1 MESSKIESLVAKK
14 KEEIN
19 YEKFVINKSLEE
31 YWRADEK
38 VALVLL
44 GLSNHI
50 DQAPGPAMHRHS
62 VSALKSIKKLR
73 ELNYP
78 PKDLRLPAEIL
89 LPATLNSARRK
100 PAWIAA
106 TSLEPNLQLMES
118 SQSEAGCSKNSRP
131 IS

>member
-44 GLSNHI
+44 GLSNQI
-50 DQAPGPAMHRHS
+50 PIATLCKLNNLSPS
-62 VSALKSIKKLR
+62 VFYEWREAFIARGKEGLMGNGGRSNREREMENKIEVLERCIGELTLEKELLKKLQ
-73 ELNYP
+73 
-78 PKDLRLPAEIL
+78 K
-89 LPATLNSARRK
+89 
-100 PAWIAA
+100 
-106 TSLEPNLQLMES
+106 
-118 SQSEAGCSKNSRP
+118 
-131 IS
+131 